1 MRHVFSE
8 DEKRGVYRAIAERR
22 DVRSQF
28 LPAPI
33 PDAILARLL
42 WAAHC
47 APSVGLMQPWEFI
60 VIRDAVVKRKVS
72 DLFERAN
79 RRAAGIYDGVRRK
92 LYDALKLSGIIE
104 APINLCVTCHPT
116 VSRGSGLGRQTM
128 PETARYS
135 SVCAVQNLW
144 LAARAEGIGVGWVSI
159 LDPAELRQALAIPPE
174 VDPVAYLCLGYVDEF
189 LSRPELE
196 IRGWERFVP
205 LSELIHFENYEGR
218 DSDRAVRL
226 VGSNE
231 YPDED
236 QAI

>member
-1 MRHVFSE
+1 MQRGFLE
-8 DEKRGVYRAIAERR
+8 EEKRGVYRAIAERR

-60 VIRDAVVKRKVS
+60 VIRDAAVKQRVG

-79 RRAAGIYDGVRRK
+79 RNAAGVYEREQRV
-92 LYDALKLSGIIE
+92 LYDSLKLAGILE
-104 APINLCVTCHPT
+104 APINLCVTCHPM
-116 VSRGSGLGRQTM
+116 VSRGFGLGRQTM
-128 PETARYS
+128 PETAHYS

-174 VDPVAYLCLGYVDEF
+174 VDPVAYLCLGYVNEF
-189 LSRPELE
+189 LDRPELE
-196 IRGWERFVP
+196 IKGWEQFVP
-205 LSELIHFENYEGR
+205 LAELIHFDVYGGR

-226 VGSNE
+226 ADCAAPENTK
-231 YPDED
+231 
-236 QAI
+236 

>member
-1 MRHVFSE
+1 MQRSFLE
-8 DEKRGVYRAIAERR
+8 EEKRGVYRAIAERR

-33 PDAILARLL
+33 PDAVLARLL

-60 VIRDAVVKRKVS
+60 VIRDAAVKQRVG

-79 RRAAGIYDGVRRK
+79 RKAAGVYEREKRV
-92 LYDALKLSGIIE
+92 LYDSLKLAGILE

-116 VSRGSGLGRQTM
+116 VSRGFGLGRQTM
-128 PETARYS
+128 PETAHYS

-144 LAARAEGIGVGWVSI
+144 LAARAEGVGVGWVSI
-159 LDPAELRQALAIPPE
+159 LDPVELRQALAIPPE
-174 VDPVAYLCLGYVDEF
+174 VDPVAYLCLGYVNEF

-196 IRGWERFVP
+196 IKGWEQFVP
-205 LSELIHFENYEGR
+205 LAELIHFDSYGGR
-218 DSDRAVRL
+218 DSARAVRL
-226 VGSNE
+226 AGSAATE
-231 YPDED
+231 YTE
-236 QAI
+236 

>member
-1 MRHVFSE
+1 LE
-8 DEKRGVYRAIAERR
+8 EEKRGVYRAIAERR

-33 PDAILARLL
+33 PDAVLARLL

-60 VIRDAVVKRKVS
+60 VILDATVKQRVS

-79 RRAAGIYDGVRRK
+79 RKAAGVYEREQRV
-92 LYDALKLSGIIE
+92 LYDSLKLAGILE
-104 APINLCVTCHPT
+104 SPINLCVTCHPT
-116 VSRGSGLGRQTM
+116 VPRGFGLGRQTM
-128 PETARYS
+128 PETAYYS

-159 LDPAELRQALAIPPE
+159 LDPVELRQALAIPPE
-174 VDPVAYLCLGYVDEF
+174 VDPVAYLCLGYVNEF

-196 IRGWERFVP
+196 IKGWEQSVP
-205 LSELIHFENYEGR
+205 LAELIHFDSYGGR

-226 VGSNE
+226 AGSAVAENTE
-231 YPDED
+231 
-236 QAI
+236 